1 MEVQEGECKTK
12 RVHKLFEEIVAE
24 NFSNLRKDMN
34 LQIQE
39 AQWSLSRINPKPRY
53 TIFKLSKV
61 KD

>member
-39 AQWSLSRINPKPRY
+39 AQ
-53 TIFKLSKV
+53 
-61 KD
+61 

>member
-1 MEVQEGECKTK
+1 MEIQEGECKTK
-12 RVHKLFEEIVAE
+12 RVDKLFEEIVAE
-24 NFSNLRKDMN
+24 NFPNLRKDME

-39 AQWSLSRINPKPRY
+39 AQRSLSRIKPRPRY